1 MYKRESKEVN
11 YVAFKYGVK
20 SLIFYL
26 VGLITIGFGVK
37 VLLSKQFFGLIII
50 LIGLFIIVSSDYILS
65 FFLTPIIKEKKKDNF
80 KGDNKKKAFRLVK
93 EDDE

>member
-26 VGLITIGFGVK
+26 VGLLVIGYGVK
-37 VLLSKQFFGLIII
+37 VLLSKQFFGLVIII
-50 LIGLFIIVSSDYILS
+50 IGLFIIVSSDYILS
-65 FFLTPIIKEKKKDNF
+65 FFLTPVVKEKKKENF
-80 KGDNKKKAFRLVK
+80 KGANKKKAVLLVK
-93 EDDE
+93 EDE

>member
-1 MYKRESKEVN
+1 MYKKETKEVN

-26 VGLITIGFGVK
+26 IGLLVIGYGVK
-37 VLLSKQFFGLIII
+37 VLLGKQFFGLIII

-65 FFLTPIIKEKKKDNF
+65 FFLTPIVKEKKKENF
-80 KGDNKKKAFRLVK
+80 KGDNKKKAVLLVK
-93 EDDE
+93 EDE